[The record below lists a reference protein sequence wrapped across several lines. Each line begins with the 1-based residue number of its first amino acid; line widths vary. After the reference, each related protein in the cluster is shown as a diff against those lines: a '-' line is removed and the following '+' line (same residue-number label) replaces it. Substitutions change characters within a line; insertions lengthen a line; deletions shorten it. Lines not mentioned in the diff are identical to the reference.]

1 MGGLGGGFFF
11 PSFLSSYFLSAYR
24 CSSTFFE
31 KAPDSILYF
40 TTAIPPAA
48 GNDFFFFLN
57 VSDDIMPCSKFSN
70 GFPPH
75 HNLAALQLHFLAL
88 NVHWLSGNLTSAGL
102 FYCHPLREHTSQH
115 LKYSFT
121 LPPPLCFF
129 SIIFTYYDILHIN
142 LLICLLFVFIPN
154 PTRSSKKVYCYTPD
168 SETISDT

>member
-48 GNDFFFFLN
+48 GNDFFFLN

-121 LPPPLCFF
+121 LPPRCAF
-129 SIIFTYYDILHIN
+129 SQ
-142 LLICLLFVFIPN
+142 
-154 PTRSSKKVYCYTPD
+154 
-168 SETISDT
+168 

>member
-1 MGGLGGGFFF
+1 MEVFSFL
-11 PSFLSSYFLSAYR
+11 PSFLL
-24 CSSTFFE
+24 TFFLPIG
-31 KAPDSILYF
+31 APAHFLKRLLILSCTLPQPF
-40 TTAIPPAA
+40 LLQQAMI
-48 GNDFFFFLN
+48 FFFLN

-102 FYCHPLREHTSQH
+102 FYCHPLREHASQH